1 MIPSIYE
8 SMINPRLADQLAQ
21 ETAEKEEE
29 MMALYISHAQHIQSF
44 DFQCDHSC
52 VSYIVNVHE
61 WLCLRH
67 ILEWPAAPNVKVCQK
82 HDRLFYDASSIP
94 QSHMASLYYD
104 AFLKP
109 PKEEV
114 ENTFLIQSTQEQ
126 ISCDE
131 SCPLLSVPMILYKA
145 KKWQPPWH
153 PLFVCTAHSTLHV
166 CRGNGMTCRNRHA
179 YVHAEDQ
186 CERCVVG
193 KVCYQRQRQTRCD
206 ACQAGRLCYQ
216 RCPMNVNSIDH
227 DAAHICFFS
236 KKVVGYLSAGED
248 VARRRVALATD
259 FVPLRQGSR
268 SQTDPARYADMA
280 MDMLQQW
287 MRYAIRQTNSNGM
300 ASMQLQVVD
309 RTTALMRVKTFLIDH
324 ALIDEET
331 GDMTIVPRD
340 LWQYVPLLYVHL
352 PTLRWTPVSSEPMTL
367 YEVARIMVTAYNE
380 LGLRRL
386 SLAEMIQKLA
396 EEPCIF
402 QTYSQ
407 EVDDKGVV
415 LGTYSKK
422 ISPTPLLQQYA
433 LRMKECCPPS
443 VVEWLAKTRA
453 PMSATEA
460 PPDPPYC
467 VANQLLKNHPTYFI
481 VHE

>member
-1 MIPSIYE
+1 MTSSIYE
-8 SMINPRLADQLAQ
+8 SMINPRLAEQLAQ
-21 ETAEKEEE
+21 QTAEKEAE

-52 VSYIVNVHE
+52 VSYIRNVHE
-61 WLCLRH
+61 WLCNRH
-67 ILEWPAAPNVKVCQK
+67 IVEWPEAPNVKVCQK
-82 HDRLFYDASSIP
+82 HDRLYYDAHSTL
-94 QSHMASLYYD
+94 QSHLASLYYD

-109 PKEEV
+109 SSALTENV
-114 ENTFLIQSTQEQ
+114 ENTFLLQSP
-126 ISCDE
+126 CDE
-131 SCPLLSVPMILYKA
+131 TCPLLSVPMILYRA
-145 KKWQPPWH
+145 KKWQPAWM

-166 CRGNGMTCRNRHA
+166 CRGNGSACRNRHA
-179 YVHAEDQ
+179 YEHAEDQ
-186 CERCVVG
+186 CVACLAGR
-193 KVCYQRQRQTRCD
+193 VCYQRQSIGKCD
-206 ACQAGRLCYQ
+206 ACLAGRLCYQ

-280 MDMLQQW
+280 MDMFQQW
-287 MRYAIRQTNSNGM
+287 MRYAIRQTNNNGM

-309 RTTALMRVKTFLIDH
+309 RQTALMRVKTFLIDH
-324 ALIDEET
+324 ALMDEET
-331 GDMTIVPRD
+331 GAMTIIPRD
-340 LWQYVPLLYVHL
+340 LWQYVPLLYVNL
-352 PTLRWTPVSSEPMTL
+352 PTIRWTPVASDTMTL

-386 SLAEMIQKLA
+386 TIAEMIQKLA
-396 EEPCIF
+396 EDSCVF
-402 QTYSQ
+402 QTCSQ
-407 EVDDKGVV
+407 EVDDNGVV
-415 LGTYSKK
+415 LATYSKK

-453 PMSATEA
+453 PMPAEEA

-467 VANQLLKNHPTYFI
+467 VANQLLKHHAAYFI
-481 VHE
+481 IHE